1 MLRSETAFL
10 RTVSISAT
18 LPGRA
23 LASPK
28 RRFWLIVGL
37 ITLGGAILRLLTHDY
52 GLPYIEY
59 TDELWMWLAGQ
70 RARGLPWPD
79 SMPAGPHPPLTLWLH
94 VLAQLHAEAQGRFL
108 AGDAILDLRRL
119 VLVLNVAGT
128 GFIALLTRNCA
139 GTFGGIAAAI
149 LWAFHPV
156 MLDIPTHAIGDSLVY
171 PLFILCLLLAVLA
184 LDPSRPWQLA
194 LASLVTAL
202 PAFLLDYRL
211 LLALFP
217 GLAALVLRNRPLS
230 RSRWRRT
237 LLLTG
242 VGGILLGIAAA
253 VLPFLLP
260 ELFLTI
266 LNDTV
271 STYMWDFAGIRANFR
286 VAFQHLGE
294 DHLLIFAFFAMTG
307 LLAILTW
314 WRAGKSG
321 GRALIMKPTVLV
333 AATLLAYVWA
343 TSAIRPYGY
352 EGSGVPVR
360 HVIPAITLV
369 FVLLAAALAQ
379 IMSSIRKRHGQT
391 AVKVLLAVSVALA
404 LAPPSLTLT
413 RQRLVPPWPVIVLPW
428 LNDNLTSGRILI
440 TEESNHWFRRLYG
453 PKTQRIVFDHLWG
466 GIPHRADLDWLETID
481 VLERP
486 LHEWTDSYGI
496 TWLILPLTRRQRLQ
510 QDERGRDFLASL
522 LHLRD
527 FSEPPWRPGVEVA
540 LYRLWR
546 MQLET
551 DVRFGNHIRLSGFD
565 LHSPHLQPGQDLDLT
580 LYWNATTTPAAKH
593 SFLLHLVGAD
603 DPRPLAQLD
612 GNPAIPARPTQTWD
626 RPEETLISPRF
637 SLPLP
642 DELPPGDYRVILGL
656 YNFETGERLP
666 VRDASGAPL
675 GDAWELLRLN
685 LTDSRTVNVREAA
698 RAA

>member
-1 MLRSETAFL
+1 MLRGERTRLHSASIAL
-10 RTVSISAT
+10 R
-18 LPGRA
+18 RA
-23 LASPK
+23 LACPQ

-79 SMPAGPHPPLTLWLH
+79 TMPAGPHPPLTLWLH
-94 VLAQLHAEAQGRFL
+94 ILAQLHAEAQGRFL

-156 MLDIPTHAIGDSLVY
+156 MLDIPIHAIGDSLVY
-171 PLFILCLLLAVLA
+171 PLFILCLLLAVRA

-194 LASLVTAL
+194 LVSLVTAL
-202 PAFLLDYRL
+202 LAFLLDYRL
-211 LLALFP
+211 LVALFP
-217 GLAALVLRNRPLS
+217 GLAALVLRNRPLF

-237 LLLTG
+237 VLLTG
-242 VGGILLGIAAA
+242 VGGVLLGVAAA

-260 ELFLTI
+260 EFFLTI
-266 LNDTV
+266 LKDTV
-271 STYMWDFAGIRANFR
+271 STYMWDLAGIRTNFR

-294 DHLLIFAFFAMTG
+294 DHLLVFAFFAMTG
-307 LLAILTW
+307 LLATLTW
-314 WRAGKSG
+314 WRAGNSG
-321 GRALIMKPTVLV
+321 GRALKMMPTALV

-352 EGSGVPVR
+352 EGSGVPLR
-360 HVIPAITLV
+360 HLIPAITLV

-404 LAPPSLTLT
+404 LAPPSLNLA

-428 LNDNLTSGRILI
+428 LNDNLASGRILI
-440 TEESNHWFRRLYG
+440 TDESDHWFRRLHG
-453 PKTQRIVFDHLWG
+453 PKTQRVVFDHLWG
-466 GIPHRADLDWLETID
+466 GIPHHADLDWLETID

-486 LHEWTDSYGI
+486 LHEWTDDYGI
-496 TWLILPLTRRQRLQ
+496 TWLALPLTRRQRLQ
-510 QDERGRDFLASL
+510 QDERGRGFLASL

-540 LYRLWR
+540 IYRLWR
-546 MQLET
+546 MQHET
-551 DVRFGNHIRLSGFD
+551 DLRFGDHIRLSGYD
-565 LHSPHLQPGQDLDLT
+565 LHSPDPQPGDKLAVT
-580 LYWNATTTPAAKH
+580 LYWKATATPPDNH
-593 SFLLHLVGAD
+593 SLFLHLVGD
-603 DPRPLAQLD
+603 DDLRPLARVD
-612 GNPAIPARPTQTWD
+612 GNPAVAARPTQTWD

-642 DELPPGDYRVILGL
+642 DELPPGDYRVMLGL
-656 YNFETGERLP
+656 HKVGTGERLP
-666 VRDASGAPL
+666 LRDASDTLL

-685 LTDSRTVNVREAA
+685 LTDSGTVTVTEATRAA
-698 RAA
+698 R